1 MVHGGNLNKN
11 RCISECLEQATGAL
25 ATSKINIIFACP
37 QKGSH
42 LPQWVALVQYTEGT
56 STKSTVAAVRGV
68 KSFGQ
73 CKALPMLLAMMSQ
86 HEWQHS

>member
-1 MVHGGNLNKN
+1 M
-11 RCISECLEQATGAL
+11 
-25 ATSKINIIFACP
+25 INIIFACP
-37 QKGSH
+37 QKGPH

-73 CKALPMLLAMMSQ
+73 CRVLPMLLAMMSQ